1 MLQCWH
7 WHQLEYPNVPRVSQC
22 QYWYFYY
29 ITNAYV
35 KQLIILIVTLT
46 GTSININ
53 TNANAN
59 ININTNTDIN
69 INGCVGDRFL
79 CFAIQAARH
88 LWCVYLASLFSIAD
102 SSESESIYRNR
113 LFCSDVPP
121 RGCWAA
127 VIRSIQRKRN
137 HPEVRCQ
144 RYIYFCTW
152 IPIPKGNLGWLS
164 MLLWRTGFHI
174 ELLPSTAFST
184 AWESIKLRFE
194 TKGSH
199 SHWQHR
205 VSFLL
210 YFFGNLATAWYP
222 PFLIRTSS
230 SPQGIPSGWATGR
243 FLSGGNVWR
252 WTSRFVSSSS
262 SVSSPS
268 LWILDACKP
277 QISQPLACVGIWKGR
292 LNRQLGGHSSYNNPK
307 KNVNGFVNYHRHP
320 DVWPSGPCCISV
332 APVFRSDFFFDL
344 RIAQE

>member
-1 MLQCWH
+1 MAFHAPLKDWFPH
-7 WHQLEYPNVPRVSQC
+7 WITSFDSIFDSMGVHQIAIWDEREPFALTTSG
-22 QYWYFYY
+22 F
-29 ITNAYV
+29 
-35 KQLIILIVTLT
+35 IL
-46 GTSININ
+46 
-53 TNANAN
+53 
-59 ININTNTDIN
+59 
-69 INGCVGDRFL
+69 
-79 CFAIQAARH
+79 
-88 LWCVYLASLFSIAD
+88 
-102 SSESESIYRNR
+102 
-113 LFCSDVPP
+113 
-121 RGCWAA
+121 
-127 VIRSIQRKRN
+127 VI
-137 HPEVRCQ
+137 
-144 RYIYFCTW
+144 
-152 IPIPKGNLGWLS
+152 
-164 MLLWRTGFHI
+164 
-174 ELLPSTAFST
+174 
-184 AWESIKLRFE
+184 
-194 TKGSH
+194 
-199 SHWQHR
+199 
-205 VSFLL
+205 
-210 YFFGNLATAWYP
+210 FFWKSGHCLVP